1 MLPDDFS
8 TFTYKYLNPDLR
20 TMTDSELIHHYL
32 YHGRKENRVY
42 NITLPPKFDVLM
54 YKEFNPD
61 LKNIS
66 NVEAKKHFIMHGKKE
81 NRRYN
86 DPHFD
91 RLYFSQKYKLD
102 PEDPNLYNEYAKDI
116 RQDKNNYF
124 ESEIDTIFK
133 DKGLKHCILMVNHDH
148 KMFGA
153 SLCLLQNYKILCE
166 NFKQFDIIMVHDQEP
181 INQNELDENQLYTY
195 HNDPTYLYKIY
206 IKLKPI
212 LIYVN
217 SVNYAI
223 SRFINFIPKE
233 KLLLHSHESKINYH
247 YFMDQSIIPDF
258 VVSNRIANEY
268 KIPPK
273 ILTPLLLNY
282 KEILEKS
289 MIPLSDKKSIVNHYG
304 KINLDKITICMCG
317 QVCERKN
324 YNLFLKIA
332 EKFPEYNFIW
342 IGNQELSLVKNI
354 YHIGYTNNPY
364 QYFKQI
370 IDIFILFSKEDPC
383 PMVVIENI
391 LLETP
396 ILTFAPN
403 ILYNHCDEL
412 IKKFYFEYPLEI
424 NLKNCEE
431 AIKSLHLQ
439 KRDFNKLPTNNGLQY
454 ILSHFYEQNILVE
467 TIIQRLNN
475 QYD

>member
-1 MLPDDFS
+1 MLPHDFN

-20 TMTDSELIHHYL
+20 NMTDSELMYHYE
-32 YHGRKENRVY
+32 YHGRKENRLY
-42 NITLPPKFDVLM
+42 NLQLPTNFDVLM

-61 LKNIS
+61 LKNVS
-66 NVEAKKHFIMHGKKE
+66 DVEAKKHFCMYGLKE

-86 DPHFD
+86 DIHFD
-91 RLYFSQKYKLD
+91 RLYFSEKYKLD
-102 PEDPNLYNEYAKDI
+102 PDDPNLYNEYTKDI

-124 ESEIDTIFK
+124 ERNIHTTFK
-133 DKGLKHCILMVNHDH
+133 DKRECILMVNHDH

-166 NFKQFDIIMVHDQEP
+166 YFKQYDIIMVHDQEP
-181 INQNELDENQLYTY
+181 INREKLDENQLYTY

-206 IKLKPI
+206 IKLNPV

-223 SRFINFIPKE
+223 SRFIDYIPKE

-247 YFMDQSIIPDF
+247 YFMDESVIPDF

-268 KIPPK
+268 KKTPQ

-289 MIPLSDKKSIVNHYG
+289 IIPFSDENSITNHYG
-304 KINLDKITICMCG
+304 KINLNKITICMCG

-324 YNLFLKIA
+324 YNLFLKIGD
-332 EKFPEYNFIW
+332 KFPEYNFIW
-342 IGNQELSLVKNI
+342 IGNPKLSLVKNI
-354 YHIGYTNNPY
+354 YNIDYTNNPY

-370 IDIFILFSKEDPC
+370 VDVFILFSKEDPC
-383 PMVVIENI
+383 PMVVLENI

-403 ILYNHCDEL
+403 ILYNHYDEL
-412 IKKFYFEYPLEI
+412 IKEFYVEYPLEI
-424 NLKNCEE
+424 NLKNCED
-431 AIKSLHLQ
+431 AIKSLNIH
-439 KRDFNKLPTNNGLQY
+439 KRDFNKLSTNNGLRY
-454 ILSHFYEQNILVE
+454 ILSHFYEQNILVD
-467 TIIQRLNN
+467 TINHRLNN
-475 QYD
+475 QYH